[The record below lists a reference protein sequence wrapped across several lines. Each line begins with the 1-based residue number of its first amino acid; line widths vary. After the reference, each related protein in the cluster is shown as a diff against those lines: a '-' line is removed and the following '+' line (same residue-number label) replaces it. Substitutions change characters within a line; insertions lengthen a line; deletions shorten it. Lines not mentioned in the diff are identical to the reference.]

1 LILGHI
7 VKISPSAD
15 FSEEAKD
22 GWISRKPRD
31 GPMKRSLKR
40 ITPES
45 EFIGEINANCNP
57 RDLFGDV
64 GSR

>member
-22 GWISRKPRD
+22 GWISRKPGD
-31 GPMKRSLKR
+31 GPMKRSL
-40 ITPES
+40 
-45 EFIGEINANCNP
+45 
-57 RDLFGDV
+57 
-64 GSR
+64 